1 MRECGL
7 EPSLLSL
14 FNLPGVGG
22 HPRVFFRTLIL
33 GPLYHRQNTVL
44 HHRLDVTGVIIT
56 APAIFDAAFS
66 FHQKVSLPS
75 SVIRLVAFVTPL
87 LYLILMNHEPGT
99 GFRDVLWAVTGTY
112 TGLAVIAYIYHRK
125 AINAFVYLGV
135 AAIITGVILLLVAEN
150 DVYWGCIPTQ
160 LSDPHLWGHFF
171 SAAAVTLLSRR
182 ATGGVTSKDYTLL
195 LGSE

>member
-1 MRECGL
+1 M
-7 EPSLLSL
+7 

-22 HPRVFFRTLIL
+22 HPRVFVCNLISAFHF
-33 GPLYHRQNTVL
+33 HRQNTVL

-66 FHQKVSLPS
+66 FHQEVSLPS

-87 LYLILMNHEPGT
+87 LYLILMNQEPGS

-112 TGLAVIAYIYHRK
+112 TGLAVIAYVYHRK
-125 AINAFVYLGV
+125 AINVFVYLGV
-135 AAIITGVILLLVAEN
+135 ASIIAGVVLLLVAEN

-160 LSDPHLWGHFF
+160 LSDPHFWGHFF

-195 LGSE
+195 LGNNQVEATLAQHL